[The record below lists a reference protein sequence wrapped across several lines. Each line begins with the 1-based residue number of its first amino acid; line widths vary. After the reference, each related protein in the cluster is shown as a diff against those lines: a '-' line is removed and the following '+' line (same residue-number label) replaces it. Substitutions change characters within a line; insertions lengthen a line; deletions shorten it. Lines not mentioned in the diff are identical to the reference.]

1 MIEEMRKSKGVEAL
15 EVFNKSHHLVLDV
28 YRITMKFPV
37 EEKYGL
43 IPQMRRAATSIPAN
57 LIEGSERVGR
67 LEYRR
72 FVSIAKGSAGELK
85 YYFLLAKDL
94 GYISAE
100 DHSTLKGRIDE
111 VGKMLSGLVKSLS
124 TAKE

>member
-1 MIEEMRKSKGVEAL
+1 MIEEKRKSKGVEAL
-15 EVFNKSHHLVLDV
+15 EVFHKSHHLVLDV
-28 YRITMKFPV
+28 YRITKKFPV

-94 GYISAE
+94 GFISAE
-100 DHSTLKGRIDE
+100 DHSTLKDRIDE

-124 TAKE
+124 IAKE